1 MTAKERVIHILRG
14 HEAGRI
20 RFKIPTKT
28 AGTITINRA
37 SFETVASA
45 IQAGKIKVT
54 PQPVFRAGVGAEYHG
69 WAIPGASSGELLVP
83 PIFGRE
89 QEGLVAHECTHAFF
103 DLTRSG
109 VGAPE
114 EEAICYVVDA
124 LYFRMTGLTTHR
136 WNNEPHA
143 TAKAVADGLLR
154 QYAKGD
160 IPVPT
165 VSDTEWRVL
174 VLAVMLNPTYLLP
187 APGSTQ
193 TPAGLFGGILGG
205 PTAYAHDG

>member
-1 MTAKERVIHILRG
+1 MAVKERVIHVLRG
-14 HEAGRI
+14 LEAGRI
-20 RFKIPTKT
+20 RFKVPTKT
-28 AGTITINRA
+28 SGTITINRA
-37 SFETVASA
+37 SFQTVASA

-54 PQPVFRAGVGAEYHG
+54 PRATFRQGVGAEYHS
-69 WAIPGASSGELLVP
+69 WAIPGAPSGELLVP
-83 PIFGRE
+83 PMFGRE
-89 QEGLVAHECTHAFF
+89 QEGLVMHECTHAFF
-103 DLTRSG
+103 DLTKSS
-109 VGAPE
+109 VGGAE
-114 EEAICYVVDA
+114 EEAISYIVDA
-124 LYFRMTGLTTHR
+124 LYFRMTGLTTQR

-160 IPVPT
+160 TPVPT
-165 VSDTEWRVL
+165 VGEKEWHGL

-205 PTAYAHDG
+205 PTAYTHDG